1 MKSTLTLL
9 FVLSLCSWGYC
20 AEPTGKPNI
29 LVILA
34 DDQGFSDLG
43 CYGAEIET
51 PNLDRLA
58 KGGLRFTQFYNTA
71 RCWPTRGALLTGY
84 YAQQI
89 HRDNLPPFGGGNG
102 GKRQPW
108 ARLLPDYLKTAGYR
122 SYHSGKW
129 HVDGKP
135 LAGGFDRS
143 YWLEDAGRNFSPRVH
158 YLNDEPLPA
167 VKPGT
172 DFYSTTEIA
181 SRAIAQLAEHQK
193 SSPTSPFFS
202 YVAFVTPHFPL
213 QAPAEDIAR
222 CRERYVKGTEVI
234 RQQRWARMEEMKLI
248 SGKLSPVEADI
259 GPPHDNP
266 AVLKQFNGLE
276 VNRPV
281 PWSELTKEQQEFSA
295 AKMAIHA
302 AMVERIDREVGRLVQ
317 QVEAMGQLDNTLIL
331 FLSDNGASAELLV
344 RDDGHDPVA
353 APGSAATHLCLGPG
367 WSTVANTP
375 FRRHKV
381 WNHEGGIST
390 PLIAHWPRGIAP
402 RGELRRQPG
411 HVIDLAPTL
420 LAAAG
425 IKKPESWLGEPIPP
439 APGQS
444 LLATM
449 QGSDTNDERTLWW
462 MHEKNRALRAGDW
475 KIVAAGID
483 APWELYDLA
492 KDRTETNNL
501 AAQEPER
508 LQTLIQQ
515 WTKQMEEYR
524 VLAGKTPELSGAA
537 KKGNNKKKA
546 E

>member
-1 MKSTLTLL
+1 MKQTLTLL
-9 FVLSLCSWGYC
+9 LAFCFCSW
-20 AEPTGKPNI
+20 ARSIEAADQPNI
-29 LVILA
+29 VVILA
-34 DDQGFSDLG
+34 DDLGFSDVG

-58 KGGLRFTQFYNTA
+58 KGGVRFTQFYNTA

-89 HRDNLPPFGGGNG
+89 HRDALPQLRGGNG
-102 GKRQPW
+102 GQRQPW

-143 YWLEDAGRNFSPRVH
+143 YRLEDAGRNFSPRVH
-158 YLNDEPLPA
+158 YLDDKPLPA

-172 DFYSTTEIA
+172 DFYSATEIT

-193 SSPTSPFFS
+193 TSPNNPFFS

-222 CRERYVKGTEVI
+222 CRERYVKGTEAV
-234 RQQRWARMEEMKLI
+234 REQRWARIQELKLI
-248 SGKLSPVEADI
+248 SGQLSPVELEI
-259 GPPHDNP
+259 GPPYDNP

-281 PWSELTKEQQEFSA
+281 PWSELTKAQEEFQA
-295 AKMAIHA
+295 TKMAIHA
-302 AMVERIDREVGRLVQ
+302 AMVERIDREVGRLLQ
-317 QVEAMGQLDNTLIL
+317 QLEAMDKLDNTLVL

-344 RDDGHDPVA
+344 RDDGHDPMA
-353 APGSAATHLCLGPG
+353 PPGSAATHLCLGPS
-367 WSTVANTP
+367 WSTVSNTP

-390 PLIAHWPRGIAP
+390 PLIAHWPRGIPA
-402 RGELRRQPG
+402 RGELRRQVG
-411 HVIDLAPTL
+411 HVIDLVPTL

-425 IKKPESWLGEPIPP
+425 VKKPESWQGEPIPP

-444 LLATM
+444 LLATL
-449 QGSDTNDERTLWW
+449 QGSDTSSERTLWW
-462 MHEKNRALRAGDW
+462 LHEKNRALRAGDW
-475 KIVAAGID
+475 KIVAAGNN

-492 KDRTETNNL
+492 TDRTETMNL
-501 AAQEPER
+501 AAQQPER
-508 LQTLIQQ
+508 VEALARQ
-515 WTKQMEEYR
+515 WTKQMEEYQT
-524 VLAGKTPELSGAA
+524 LASKTADLSGAA
-537 KKGNNKKKA
+537 KNPNAKKKA